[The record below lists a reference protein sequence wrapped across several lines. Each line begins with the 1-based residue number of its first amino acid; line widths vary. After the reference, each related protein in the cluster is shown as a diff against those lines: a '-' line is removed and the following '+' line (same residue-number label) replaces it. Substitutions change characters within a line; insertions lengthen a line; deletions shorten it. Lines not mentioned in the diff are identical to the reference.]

1 MKCPSPYSDLIPF
14 KKDLSDMV
22 TALKFRHVKDSF
34 QSELSEE
41 IRKIKSSPNVFA
53 FTDKTNLDAKRPS
66 PEVFI

>member
-1 MKCPSPYSDLIPF
+1 
-14 KKDLSDMV
+14 MV